1 MSIETMNA
9 VWRNSKSTGRA
20 RLVLL
25 SIADHQGELGAWP
38 SIETLA
44 KMVNSSPRS
53 VQRDIQDLIKLGEL
67 DVEFRSAP
75 TYGPYKANRY
85 WVKLPGV
92 TNQVSEVTKTAL
104 EVTDLDSE
112 VTESASEV
120 TAGGVL
126 TLNRTLNKTL
136 TNQEDKFEEFWNS
149 YPRKIAK
156 ADAVKAWKKAI
167 KRKSPEDL
175 IRLAKVYTEG
185 KLPEMTYIPYP
196 ASWLNKELYDNLE
209 QEQPKELPKPIFGR
223 IK

>member
-92 TNQVSEVTKTAL
+92 TNQVSEVTKTAS
-104 EVTDLDSE
+104 EVTDLDSG